1 MKECNSEILEVKI
14 TFIFFMGVLI
24 MSYNVV
30 IIRLNQTVI
39 RLTKSFGENKWE
51 IHVCAQGP

>member
-30 IIRLNQTVI
+30 IIQS